1 MGCTKTNITFLKG
14 NYLTSTLLKNYFM
27 LILCSPVK
35 TRLSARLTA
44 RLTKIT
50 FFRCL
55 SRKRNIAYQ
64 VVQPIASPLT
74 QADDEETL
82 VRSRFA
88 RDKNVCGKCFGLER
102 QACTDD
108 ARGMSLVPPGKKKK
122 WGGTKMVRAIL
133 DDAGGYGFSGLQD

>member
-1 MGCTKTNITFLKG
+1 MVDLYGMHKNKYYFLKG

-55 SRKRNIAYQ
+55 SRKGTLPIRWYSRLPRHSLKQMTKRHSCA
-64 VVQPIASPLT
+64 VVLPATKTFVGSALDWSDRRVPTMREVCRL
-74 QADDEETL
+74 
-82 VRSRFA
+82 SRPGRKEMGWYENGT
-88 RDKNVCGKCFGLER
+88 RD
-102 QACTDD
+102 
-108 ARGMSLVPPGKKKK
+108 S
-122 WGGTKMVRAIL
+122 
-133 DDAGGYGFSGLQD
+133 